1 MSIAE
6 LRAKLGKTGAE
17 PAAKREP
24 QEAPPQRP
32 RVIWPKR
39 WSIAGAGQLCGAPA

>member
-6 LRAKLGKTGAE
+6 LRAKLGSAGVE
-17 PAAKREP
+17 PTMKREP
-24 QEAPPQRP
+24 KEAGPQRP

-39 WSIAGAGQLCGAPA
+39 WSLVGAGTLCGAPA